1 MPAGWQRQN
10 QMTSPFRATALILLL
25 CACHMLVLAESRPLE
40 LKWGELSAI
49 IVGHRVQ
56 LVLPDATAIKGEA
69 IAVREEALVMDVKGT
84 SNAKAYP
91 KGSASIPR
99 ASVTLIQVE
108 RRRGSWGRRLG
119 TVVGVLS
126 GVVVGTYVAAVTAD
140 SAGAGIAT
148 FLGIAS
154 AGTVG
159 GYYVGKELDRQ
170 VTRIK
175 IVP

>member
-1 MPAGWQRQN
+1 
-10 QMTSPFRATALILLL
+10 MTSPFRATALVLLL
-25 CACHMLVLAESRPLE
+25 CACHMLALAGSKPLE
-40 LKWGELSAI
+40 LKWGELSPI
-49 IVGHRVQ
+49 IVGHRVH

-69 IAVREEALVMDVKGT
+69 VTVREDALVVDVKGA

-91 KGSASIPR
+91 KGSATIPR
-99 ASVTLIQVE
+99 TSVTLIQVE
-108 RRRGSWGRRLG
+108 RRRGSWGRKLG

-126 GVVVGTYVAAVTAD
+126 GVVLGGYVAAVTAD
-140 SAGAGIAT
+140 SAGPGIAT

-159 GYYVGKELDRQ
+159 GYYAGRGIDKQ
-170 VTRIK
+170 VTLIK

>member
-1 MPAGWQRQN
+1 MI
-10 QMTSPFRATALILLL
+10 SPFRAIRLALML
-25 CACHMLVLAESRPLE
+25 CAWHALVLAASRPLE
-40 LKWGELSAI
+40 LKWGELSPI
-49 IVGHRVQ
+49 IGGQRVQ
-56 LVLPDATAIKGEA
+56 LVLPGGTTIKGEA

-91 KGSASIPR
+91 KGSATIPR

-108 RRRGSWGRRLG
+108 RRRGAWGRKLG
-119 TVVGVLS
+119 TVVGVLC
-126 GVVVGTYVAAVTAD
+126 GVVLGGYVAAVTAD

-159 GYYVGKELDRQ
+159 GYYVGKRLDKQ
-170 VTRIK
+170 VTLIK

>member
-1 MPAGWQRQN
+1 
-10 QMTSPFRATALILLL
+10 
-25 CACHMLVLAESRPLE
+25 
-40 LKWGELSAI
+40 
-49 IVGHRVQ
+49 
-56 LVLPDATAIKGEA
+56 
-69 IAVREEALVMDVKGT
+69 VREEALVMDVRGT

-91 KGSASIPR
+91 KGSATIPR

-108 RRRGSWGRRLG
+108 RRRGSWGRKLG

-126 GVVVGTYVAAVTAD
+126 GLVLGGYVVAKTTNSDGPA
-140 SAGAGIAT
+140 IAT

-170 VTRIK
+170 VTLIK

>member
-1 MPAGWQRQN
+1 
-10 QMTSPFRATALILLL
+10 
-25 CACHMLVLAESRPLE
+25 MLVLAESRPLE
-40 LKWGELSAI
+40 LEWGDLSPMI
-49 IVGHRVQ
+49 KGQQVQ
-56 LVLPDATAIKGEA
+56 LVLPEGTAIQGEA
-69 IAVREEALVMDVKGT
+69 MAVREEALVMDVKST

-91 KGSASIPR
+91 KGSATIPR

-108 RRRGSWGRRLG
+108 RRRGSWGRKLG

-126 GVVVGTYVAAVTAD
+126 GLVLGGYVAAETAD
-140 SAGAGIAT
+140 SAGPGIAT

-159 GYYVGKELDRQ
+159 GYYVGKELDRR
-170 VTRIK
+170 VTLIK

>member
-1 MPAGWQRQN
+1 
-10 QMTSPFRATALILLL
+10 
-25 CACHMLVLAESRPLE
+25 MLVLAESRPLE
-40 LKWGELSAI
+40 LKWGELSPI
-49 IVGHRVQ
+49 IGGRRVQ
-56 LVLPDATAIKGEA
+56 LVLPEGTVIKGEA
-69 IAVREEALVMDVKGT
+69 VTVREEALVVDVKGT

-91 KGSASIPR
+91 KGSATIPR

-108 RRRGSWGRRLG
+108 RQRGSWGRKLG

-126 GVVVGTYVAAVTAD
+126 GIVLGGYVATVTAD

-159 GYYVGKELDRQ
+159 GYYAGKQVDRK
-170 VTRIK
+170 VTVIK

>member
-1 MPAGWQRQN
+1 MI
-10 QMTSPFRATALILLL
+10 SPFRAIALVLLM
-25 CACHMLVLAESRPLE
+25 CAGQALVLAESRPLE
-40 LKWGELSAI
+40 LKWGELSPI
-49 IVGHRVQ
+49 IGGQRVQ
-56 LVLPDATAIKGEA
+56 LVLPEGTAIKGEA
-69 IAVREEALVMDVKGT
+69 IAVREEALVMDVQGT

-91 KGSASIPR
+91 KGSATIPR

-108 RRRGSWGRRLG
+108 RRRGSWGRKLG

-126 GVVVGTYVAAVTAD
+126 GVVLGGYAAAVTAD
-140 SAGAGIAT
+140 SASAGIAT

-159 GYYVGKELDRQ
+159 GYYVGKRLDKQ
-170 VTRIK
+170 VTLIK

>member
-1 MPAGWQRQN
+1 MPERQQRQD
-10 QMTSPFRATALILLL
+10 QMIPSFRAIGLVLLL
-25 CACHMLVLAESRPLE
+25 CACHVLVLAESRPLE
-40 LKWGELSAI
+40 LKWGELSPI
-49 IVGHRVQ
+49 IGGQRVQ
-56 LVLPDATAIKGEA
+56 LVLPEGTAIKGEA

-91 KGSASIPR
+91 KGSATIPR
-99 ASVTLIQVE
+99 GSVTLIQVE
-108 RRRGSWGRRLG
+108 RRRGSWGRKLG

-126 GVVVGTYVAAVTAD
+126 GVVLGGYVAAVTAD

-159 GYYVGKELDRQ
+159 GYYVGKRLDKQ
-170 VTRIK
+170 VTLIK